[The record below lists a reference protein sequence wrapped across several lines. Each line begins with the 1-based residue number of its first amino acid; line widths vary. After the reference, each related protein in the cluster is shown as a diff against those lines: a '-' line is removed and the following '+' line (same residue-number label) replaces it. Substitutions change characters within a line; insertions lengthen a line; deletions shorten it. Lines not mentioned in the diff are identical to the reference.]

1 MSVILDQYGQP
12 ATWGALAETIRATPR
27 FSGANNG
34 DGDRPA
40 VPIQL
45 KDIQK
50 LIPPV
55 DRKMLVAVSRYMIE
69 RWGPMKA
76 IGRQIPMYSV
86 GAAFKPTMTTD
97 DPEVKKTAEKVMRE
111 QFWPIGDLRGSSQGM
126 TALAYDCV
134 HCLIRDGEFFLLLSE
149 YSTGFPAIQFIP
161 SHRIGCPVDMGSTPV
176 KVESG
181 PYKGAMIEDGIITN
195 AAGTTI
201 AYRYLDNPE
210 VPTSYQDISARS
222 MIHYFDSDYPEAKR
236 GYPAMAHGLNDG
248 RDSMQSHDW
257 ERMNMLIR
265 SSIFAIENNM
275 TGIADG
281 DHPGGHFDG
290 PAAVAETAGGPTV
303 NYLKGPARTITYQAG
318 TGQKLELLKHE
329 NPGEIYENF
338 NDRCIRSICA
348 GVPWPFSFVWTST
361 RQGTAERREIEQ
373 ARRTVVDIQATM
385 DMVFRRI
392 TGYAY
397 KKFVKLGMIPDSPDW
412 WRWSFSKPPV
422 LSIDPGRDT
431 KATLDMHARG
441 LLSDDELLSSL
452 GWEGSAEEYWVAKFN
467 AAAIKEKAFER
478 AQADYGVTL
487 DPRIKG
493 MWTPNDQAPQQA
505 ATTTT
510 K

>member
-1 MSVILDQYGQP
+1 MSVILDQYGNP
-12 ATWGALAETIRATPR
+12 ATWGGLAEAVRATPR

-34 DGDRPA
+34 DGERPP

-45 KDIQK
+45 KDVQK

-69 RWGPMKA
+69 RWGPMRA

-86 GAAFKPTMTTD
+86 GSAYKPTMHTD
-97 DPEVKKTAEKVMRE
+97 DSETKKAAEKVMRE
-111 QFWPIGDLRGSSQGM
+111 QFWPIGDLRGSAQGM
-126 TALAYDCV
+126 TSLAYDMV
-134 HCLIRDGEFFLLLSE
+134 HCLIRDGEFFILLSE
-149 YSTGFPAIQFIP
+149 YSTGFPAVQFIP
-161 SHRIGCPVDMGSTPV
+161 SHRIGNPTDMGPKLT
-176 KVESG
+176 KVTSG

-195 AAGTTI
+195 EAGTTI
-201 AYRYLDNPE
+201 AFRFLDNPE
-210 VPTSYQDISARS
+210 VPESYKDISARS
-222 MIHYFDSDYPEAKR
+222 MIHCFDSDYPEAKR

-265 SSIFAIENNM
+265 SSIFAIENNA
-275 TGIADG
+275 TGIAEG

-290 PAAVAETAGGPTV
+290 PAAITENQAGTSV

-318 TGQKLELLKHE
+318 SGQKLELLKHD
-329 NPGEIYENF
+329 NPGEIYEAF

-373 ARRTVVDIQATM
+373 ARRTIVDIQATI
-385 DMVFRRI
+385 DTVCRRI

-397 KKFVKLGMIPDSPDW
+397 KKFVKLGMIPDSADW
-412 WRWSFSKPPV
+412 WRWSFSKPAV

-431 KATLDMHARG
+431 KATLDLHARG
-441 LLSDDELLSSL
+441 LISDDEMLSNL
-452 GWEGSAEEYWVAKFN
+452 GWEGSAEEYWASKFN
-467 AAAIKEKAFER
+467 AAAIKEKAFQQ
-478 AQADYGVTL
+478 AQSEHQVIL
-487 DPRIKG
+487 DPRVKG
-493 MWTPNDQAPQQA
+493 MWTPNDPGVVE
-505 ATTTT
+505 TTTT
-510 K
+510 PTK